1 MSTSSN
7 NDRKS
12 SSRRDFVKGSV
23 GVVLSGAALA
33 ASGADAA
40 AQTSANRPA
49 GEPANRPAADDRPV
63 ITRTIPRTKEVVPV
77 IGLGT
82 FMTFDVEPGAKR
94 DNLFEVTRRYWQA
107 GGRVIDTSPLYGM
120 AEVNVGHF
128 ATALGITDQMF
139 VSNKVWATGEF
150 LGDASQGDHSLA
162 VSRERLWRDKID
174 LMQCHSLVNVDVMVP
189 LMKAWKKEGH
199 IKYLGV
205 THYETPYFAALADWV
220 EKGDLDF
227 VQVHYSIHTRQ
238 AEERILPAA
247 ADRGTAVSINM
258 PLEKARLHK
267 IVEGRPLP
275 DFAKEL
281 EIKTWSAF
289 FLKWIISNPVV
300 TVALPATT
308 NPDHLDENMAA
319 LRGPLP
325 DQEMRKRMVRHMETI
340 PGFDKLAQMPWYPD
354 KTFRGVISHA
364 QRDIR
369 GRA

>member
-1 MSTSSN
+1 MSDLSTTSHGT
-7 NDRKS
+7 
-12 SSRRDFVKGSV
+12 SSRRDFFKGSL
-23 GVVLSGAALA
+23 GLAVVSSAAFATLSAE
-33 ASGADAA
+33 DAA
-40 AQTSANRPA
+40 QMPTSL
-49 GEPANRPAADDRPV
+49 PAAEEGPV
-63 ITRTIPRTKEVVPV
+63 ITRMVPKTKEVVPA

-82 FMTFDVEPGAKR
+82 FMTFDVEPGGKR
-94 DNLFEVTRRYWQA
+94 DNLLEATRRFWQA

-128 ATALGITDQMF
+128 ASSLGITDQMF
-139 VSNKVWATGEF
+139 VSNKVWATGKY
-150 LGDASQGDHSLA
+150 LGDASQGEESLEL
-162 VSRERLWRDKID
+162 SSDRLWRRQID

-189 LMKAWKKEGH
+189 LMKAWKKEGR

-205 THYETPYFAALADWV
+205 THYETPYFAPLADWV

-247 ADRGTAVSINM
+247 ADHGTAVSINM

-281 EIKTWSAF
+281 EIQTWSAF
-289 FLKWIISNPVV
+289 FLKWVISNPLV
-300 TVALPATT
+300 TVVLPATT
-308 NPDHLDENMAA
+308 NPDHLDENMSA

-325 DQEMRKRMVRHMETI
+325 DKDTRARMVRYMETV
-340 PGFDKLAQMPWYPD
+340 PGFDKLAQMPWYPGKKFD
-354 KTFRGVISHA
+354 GVISHA
-364 QRDIR
+364 QQVLRNR
-369 GRA
+369 G

>member
-1 MSTSSN
+1 MSDLSDNNQESSSN
-7 NDRKS
+7 HPS
-12 SSRRDFVKGSV
+12 SSRRDFFKGSL
-23 GVVLSGAALA
+23 GLALLSSAALA
-33 ASGADAA
+33 APVAKAE
-40 AQTSANRPA
+40 AQTPKAQPV
-49 GEPANRPAADDRPV
+49 ADDRPA
-63 ITRTIPRTKEVVPV
+63 ITRIVPKTKEALPA

-82 FMTFDVEPGAKR
+82 FMTFDVEPGARR

-128 ATALGITDQMF
+128 ANTLGITEQMF

-150 LGDASQGDHSLA
+150 LGDARQGDRSLEL
-162 VSRERLWRDKID
+162 SRERLWRDKID

-238 AEERILPAA
+238 AEEWILPAA
-247 ADRGTAVSINM
+247 ADHGTAVAVNM

-267 IVEGRPLP
+267 IVEGKPLP

-281 EIKTWSAF
+281 DIQNWSAF
-289 FLKWIISNPVV
+289 FLKWVISNPIV
-300 TVALPATT
+300 TVALPATS

-325 DQEMRKRMVRHMETI
+325 DQEMRKRMVRHMKTI

-354 KTFRGVISHA
+354 KTYDGVISQA
-364 QRDIR
+364 QRSIR
-369 GRA
+369 ARA

>member
-1 MSTSSN
+1 MSEVSEGHHGC
-7 NDRKS
+7 
-12 SSRRDFVKGSV
+12 SSRRDFFKGSL
-23 GVVLSGAALA
+23 GLAALSSVA
-33 ASGADAA
+33 LAVPGTEVA
-40 AQTSANRPA
+40 AQTPGTRPVQ
-49 GEPANRPAADDRPV
+49 DQRPV
-63 ITRTIPRTKEVVPV
+63 ITRVIPKTKEVVPA

-82 FMTFDVEPGAKR
+82 FMTFDVEPGGKR

-128 ATALGITDQMF
+128 ASALGINDQMF

-150 LGDASQGDHSLA
+150 LGDADQGDHSLEL
-162 VSRERLWRDKID
+162 SRERLWRDKID
-174 LMQCHSLVNVDVMVP
+174 LMQCHSLVNVDIMVP
-189 LMKAWKKEGH
+189 LMKAWKKEGR

-205 THYETPYFAALADWV
+205 THYETPYFEALADWV

-247 ADRGTAVSINM
+247 ADHGTAVSINM
-258 PLEKARLHK
+258 PLEKARLHA
-267 IVEGRPLP
+267 IVQGRPLP

-281 EIKTWSAF
+281 EIETWSAF
-289 FLKWIISNPVV
+289 FLKWVISNPLV

-308 NPDHLDENMAA
+308 NPDHLVENMAA
-319 LRGPLP
+319 LQGPLP
-325 DQEMRKRMVRHMETI
+325 DKKMRARMARHMETI
-340 PGFDKLAQMPWYPD
+340 PGFDKIAEMPWYPG

-364 QRDIR
+364 QQELRK
-369 GRA
+369 RA

>member
-1 MSTSSN
+1 MSDLS
-7 NDRKS
+7 DHHHGS
-12 SSRRDFVKGSV
+12 SSRRDFVKGSL
-23 GVVLSGAALA
+23 GLVLSSAALA
-33 ASGADAA
+33 ASGAQAA
-40 AQTSANRPA
+40 TPTPQA
-49 GEPANRPAADDRPV
+49 GSV
-63 ITRTIPRTKEVVPV
+63 ITRIIPKTKEVVPA

-82 FMTFDVEPGAKR
+82 FMTFDVEPGGKR
-94 DNLFEVTRRYWQA
+94 DNLLEVFRRYWQA
-107 GGRVIDTSPLYGM
+107 GGRVVDTSPLYGM

-128 ATALGITDQMF
+128 ASALGITDQMF

-150 LGDASQGDHSLA
+150 LGDVDQGAHSLEL
-162 VSRERLWRDKID
+162 SRERLWRDKID
-174 LMQCHSLVNVDVMVP
+174 LMQCHSLVNVDIMVP
-189 LMKAWKKEGH
+189 LMKAWKKEGR
-199 IKYLGV
+199 IRYLGV

-247 ADRGTAVSINM
+247 ADHGTAVSINM

-281 EIKTWSAF
+281 EIQTWSAF
-289 FLKWIISNPVV
+289 FLKWVISNPVV

-308 NPDHLDENMAA
+308 NPDHLVENMAA

-325 DQEMRKRMVRHMETI
+325 DQEMRGRMVRHMETI

-354 KTFRGVISHA
+354 KTFHGVISHA
-364 QRDIR
+364 QQDLRK
-369 GRA
+369 RA

>member
-1 MSTSSN
+1 MCDLSTN
-7 NDRKS
+7 NRGT
-12 SSRRDFVKGSV
+12 SSRRDFFKGSL
-23 GVVLSGAALA
+23 GLVVVASAAFATSRAEA
-33 ASGADAA
+33 AP
-40 AQTSANRPA
+40 QMPTTRP
-49 GEPANRPAADDRPV
+49 PAAEEGAV
-63 ITRTIPRTKEVVPV
+63 IARTVPKTKEVLPA

-82 FMTFDVEPGAKR
+82 FMTFDVEPGGKR
-94 DNLFEVTRRYWQA
+94 DDLLEVTRRFWQA

-128 ATALGITDQMF
+128 ASNLGITDQMF
-139 VSNKVWATGEF
+139 VSNKVWATGEY
-150 LGDASQGDHSLA
+150 LGDAGQGEHSLEL
-162 VSRERLWRDKID
+162 SRERLWRNQID

-189 LMKAWKKEGH
+189 LMKAWKEEGH

-205 THYETPYFAALADWV
+205 THYEVPYFAPLADWV

-247 ADRGTAVSINM
+247 ADHGTAVTINM

-281 EIKTWSAF
+281 DIQTWSAF
-289 FLKWIISNPVV
+289 FLKWVISNPVV

-308 NPDHLDENMAA
+308 NPNHLTENMAA

-325 DQEMRKRMVRHMETI
+325 DKEMRQRMVRHMETI

-354 KTFRGVISHA
+354 KKFDGVISHA
-364 QRDIR
+364 QRALR
-369 GRA
+369 SQA